1 VAHTAI
7 KRRVGAVLLAAVCA
21 AAAMLLATPG
31 PAAAAPPADH
41 VLFWNDVLLRTY
53 RQAGGP
59 PTTLS
64 RAGAMMH
71 GAIYDAVTSF
81 SCEENERQGLGCD
94 SEPYLVR
101 VDIPNG
107 VNLFH
112 VTMIDYAAVSVLRS
126 VFPQFNF
133 DADLTAAQE
142 GRTPSP
148 GQTESIRVGNATAQ
162 AMLNA
167 RANDGSAN
175 NTPYTPGTNPGDWRP
190 TGSGNAA
197 SPNWGLVRPFALTSG
212 SQVRP
217 PLPGGFASTAQLLAS
232 PLYAA
237 QVNEVKQLGR
247 ETGSTRTAE
256 QTRIAWF
263 WANDLDGTYKPP
275 GQHYAH
281 TQIVAKQRQLTEFQ
295 NARLFAL
302 VALSMADAGIASW
315 DAKYQTAVDLWRP
328 ETAIRL
334 ADTDNNSATTAEP
347 GWEPLSATAAGV
359 NFSPP
364 FPAYVS
370 GHATFGAA
378 WAGAMRHY
386 FGTDNITFTAT
397 TEDPHAIGVTR
408 TFTTFSAAATEDARS
423 RIYLGVHYQFD
434 ADQGMATGTRVAD
447 HVAANYLK
455 AAPEWDFFGPFQT
468 EQECQAEGDRLVATP
483 DYYEYFCDGYVGE
496 WFLNVR

>member
-1 VAHTAI
+1 MAYTGI
-7 KRRVGAVLLAAVCA
+7 RRRLGALALAAVTA
-21 AAAMLLATPG
+21 AAGGLLATAR

-59 PTTLS
+59 PTTLA

-71 GAIYDAVTSF
+71 GAIYDATTSF
-81 SCEENERQGLGCD
+81 SCEMRERGGLGCD

-101 VDIPNG
+101 VDIPNN

-112 VTMIDYAAVSVLRS
+112 VTMIDYAAVAVLRS
-126 VFPQFNF
+126 VFPGRNF

-142 GRTPSP
+142 GRTPST
-148 GQTESIRVGNATAQ
+148 GQTESIRVGNAAAQ

-167 RANDGSAN
+167 RANDGSAD
-175 NTPYTPGTNPGDWRP
+175 NTPYSPGTNPGDWRE
-190 TGSGNAA
+190 TGSGPPA
-197 SPNWGLVRPFALTSG
+197 SPNWGKVKPFTLTSG
-212 SQVRP
+212 SQARP
-217 PLPGGFASTAQLLAS
+217 PLPGGFPNTAQLLAS

-275 GQHYAH
+275 GQHFAH

-295 NARLFAL
+295 NSRLFAL
-302 VALSMADAGIASW
+302 VAIAMADAAIAAW
-315 DAKYQTAVDLWRP
+315 DAKYQTPVDLWRP
-328 ETAIRL
+328 ESAIRL
-334 ADTDNNSATTAEP
+334 ADTDNNPATTAEA

-378 WAGAMRHY
+378 WAGVMKHF

-397 TEDPHAIGVTR
+397 TEDPHAVGVTR
-408 TFTTFSAAATEDARS
+408 TFNSFSAAAAEDARS
-423 RIYLGVHYQFD
+423 RIYLGVHFQFD
-434 ADQGMATGTRVAD
+434 ADQGIATGTRVAD

-455 AAPEWDFFGPFQT
+455 AAPEWDFFGPWQL
-468 EQECQAEGDRLVATP
+468 EQECQAEGDRLVATGE
-483 DYYEYFCDGYVGE
+483 YYEYFCDGYIGE
-496 WFLNVR
+496 WYLYIR